1 MHIANN
7 ILELIG
13 NTPLLR
19 IDDYQATIYAKI
31 ESFNPASCVKE
42 RIAQIMID
50 DALAS
55 GRINQQTT
63 LIEATS
69 GNTGIGLAMVAASK
83 SMRLI
88 LTMPENMSLE
98 RRSLLALMGA
108 TIVLT
113 PKEQGMKGAISR
125 AEELQRTID
134 NSFIVDQFNN
144 PLNTEAHFRTTGP
157 EIIAQ
162 LGSKNCDFFIA
173 GVGTGGTISGTGK
186 ALKQHN
192 PNVKIIAVEPKDSPV
207 LSGGK
212 PAAHKIQGIGAGFIP
227 KNLDQT
233 ILDSVETVSYD
244 EAIETLLTTA
254 KQRGLLIGIS
264 SAAALSVAIHTAQ
277 RIENKGKNIVVILP
291 DSAERYLSVL
301 SEEISHQ

>member
-144 PLNTEAHFRTTGP
+144 PLNAEAHFRTTGP

-162 LGSKNCDFFIA
+162 LGRKNCDFFIA

>member
-88 LTMPENMSLE
+88 LTMPENMSIE

-144 PLNTEAHFRTTGP
+144 PLNAEAHFRTTGP

-162 LGSKNCDFFIA
+162 LGRKNCDFFIA